1 VSNPIAQD
9 FLVRGTPAQFLF
21 ATEDGTIST
30 WSTING
36 NFPTNAPLAVDDC
49 ASGAVYKGLAIVTPQ
64 CCREYL
70 ALANFPEPS
79 WKSPT
84 LDQSCRSLSGQS
96 LFNFRFIPDLAVAR
110 KFTTKTSHQR
120 DYYVMTRVTTADS
133 LGS

>member
-96 LFNFRFIPDLAVAR
+96 LFNFRFSHIVTALASSQIWRLPASSLP
-110 KFTTKTSHQR
+110 KHHTN
-120 DYYVMTRVTTADS
+120 VTTTS
-133 LGS
+133 